1 MANLFSLISLCL
13 SRYTYAGLAA
23 FAQTIHDGF
32 IAEIADYATPN
43 PTMVDFQS
51 DIDALNAA
59 VVNWGIEGNRGSHAA
74 HLALVAT
81 AIVVKNDLRM
91 LADYAQNTE
100 PNNPDS
106 WETVGFKAKR
116 AKSAVKPLESVQNL
130 RHFIARN
137 VPAPF
142 IKLRWKRPL
151 DTQPGDV
158 KGYLVQRNNV
168 NIYPV
173 LPDGGRGIVN
183 VVGLQ
188 VNTAFIDE
196 DPYVGENYYWVTP
209 FNSWGLGVTSDS
221 VKVIS
226 TKIKVVPA

>member
-1 MANLFSLISLCL
+1 MTALFSLISLNL
-13 SRYTYAGLAA
+13 FRYTYAALAA

-43 PTMVDFQS
+43 PLMAAFQA
-51 DIDALNAA
+51 DIDALNIA
-59 VVNWGIEGNRGSHAA
+59 VANWGIKGNRGSHIA
-74 HLALVAT
+74 HLALIAA

-91 LADYAQNTE
+91 LAEYAQNTR
-100 PNNPDS
+100 PNDPDS
-106 WETVGFKAKR
+106 WERVGFKAKR
-116 AKSAVKPLESVQNL
+116 PKSAVKPLEVVRDFRQ
-130 RHFIARN
+130 FIARN
-137 VPAPF
+137 IPAPY

-151 DTQPGDV
+151 DTQPADV

-168 NIYPV
+168 DVYPL

-183 VVGLQ
+183 VVGLKM
-188 VNTAFIDE
+188 NTVFIDE

-209 FNSWGLGVTSDS
+209 FNSLGLGVTSDS

-226 TKIKVVPA
+226 IKLK